1 MNDDL
6 ILFGS
11 GLDQSLPTEKDF
23 SWLKDE
29 VDNRLSNAIQSGD
42 LDAAGDLVEGLVKVT
57 KASGKELAKVLY
69 TLNTNWNVFNTDETF
84 LEWAYL
90 RSGLHRHTIERY
102 VKVEE
107 LFSGESVP
115 EDIKPFL
122 AEKNLAE
129 LFPIANMVDQGYE
142 PDSDQWKDIILQ
154 PDESSI
160 RNKVR
165 EIKEQEPRKT
175 ALILKID
182 DMGSI
187 WAIKEGV
194 RKFIGSLE
202 LSDEDEVVQKAIKR
216 IIANSGILR

>member
-69 TLNTNWNVFNTDETF
+69 TLNTNWNVFNTDEAF

-216 IIANSGILR
+216 IITNSGILR